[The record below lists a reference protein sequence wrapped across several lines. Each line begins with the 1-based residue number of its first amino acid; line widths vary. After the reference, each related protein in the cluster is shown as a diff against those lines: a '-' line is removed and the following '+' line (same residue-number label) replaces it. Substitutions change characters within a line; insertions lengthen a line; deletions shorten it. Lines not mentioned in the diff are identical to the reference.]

1 MASFLDDAASAIAE
15 AAGWRQPTADKEGIY
30 SFFLQGGQE
39 MRLFSPDGGNTLV
52 FCSTVQ
58 TLPDDARA
66 REELLQAQAQRA
78 VAAAKE
84 RKSIL
89 ALEEEVL
96 ILHRMVTAKVTGLA
110 ELPGI
115 AEEFL
120 NDLDWWKAQAARLS
134 A

>member
-15 AAGWRQPTADKEGIY
+15 AAGWRQPVADKEGAY
-30 SFFLQGGQE
+30 SFFLQGGLE

-52 FCSTVQ
+52 LRSTVQ

-84 RKSIL
+84 RKSVL
-89 ALEEEVL
+89 ALEEEALV
-96 ILHRMVTAKVTGLA
+96 LHRMVTAKATGLA

-115 AEEFL
+115 VEAFL